1 MTRPAERWR
10 LMLMMCASAAAHALI
25 ILGGL
30 IQWHSADEML
40 EQHHVAVTLRPL
52 PAAPPKPAA
61 SVPQP
66 GQQRSAPAESD
77 VNHRLTRERASDSSI
92 PSTPRNSAPAE
103 ANPTDVE
110 QEQPEQAA
118 LKIDDPVAPS
128 YPDEALLR
136 RLEGCVLA
144 AVHVDEHGEVSEVRI
159 LEADVPLVFDQA
171 VKESQ
176 MTAHYLP
183 ARQGGRNVPSQVLA
197 VAEFVLSPG
206 RSLDCPLRYAA
217 SAARLNASP
226 LIKKGDQ

>member
-1 MTRPAERWR
+1 
-10 LMLMMCASAAAHALI
+10 MLMICASAAAHALI

-30 IQWHSADEML
+30 IQWHSADEVL
-40 EQHHVAVTLRPL
+40 EQHHLSATLRPL
-52 PAAPPKPAA
+52 PAAPQKPVATEA
-61 SVPQP
+61 QP
-66 GQQRSAPAESD
+66 GPQRPTPAESD
-77 VNHRLTRERASDSSI
+77 TSHKLSREQASDISVTSA
-92 PSTPRNSAPAE
+92 PRNSPPAE
-103 ANPTDVE
+103 ATSTGVE
-110 QEQPEQAA
+110 QLHPEQAA
-118 LKIDDPVAPS
+118 LKVDDPVAPS

-197 VAEFVLSPG
+197 VAEFSLSPG
-206 RSLDCPLRYAA
+206 KNLDCPLRYAA
-217 SAARLNASP
+217 SAVRWSASP
-226 LIKKGDQ
+226 LTKKSGQ